1 MGPPAKAPEGDAK
14 AKVKVRVG
22 LNLHGIVGV
31 QSVQQIEEEEYEE
44 TVPKQAAPAKVRLHQ
59 DRFWKS
65 ICTGTDQPS
74 TIGLTKGSHRLCSN
88 WSAYV
93 WPMLQQSGL
102 SPCSDARSLR
112 HSMPLIWVH
121 QCAHSP
127 NEDCRTYILI
137 SRLRTWAHEC
147 PWC

>member
-1 MGPPAKAPEGDAK
+1 M
-14 AKVKVRVG
+14 G

-44 TVPKQAAPAKVRLHQ
+44 TVPKQAAPAKVSLHQ

-65 ICTGTDQPS
+65 SCTGTDQPS
-74 TIGLTKGSHRLCSN
+74 AIGLTEGSHRLCIY

-93 WPMLQQSGL
+93 WLMLQQSGL

-112 HSMPLIWVH
+112 HSMPLTRVH
-121 QCAHSP
+121 RYAHSP
-127 NEDCRTYILI
+127 NEDCRTCILI
-137 SRLRTWAHEC
+137 SRLRTWAHGC
-147 PWC
+147 SLC